1 MISNNESS
9 LFSLLIRKSIID
21 PRTILK
27 TCHKNCMY
35 NTKNEIS
42 TQCQNSMNTCT
53 DEQTQV
59 SQSNESKDTQT
70 CYVCSPNLIKKHRS
84 MVLSKEKHKYIL
96 INPYAII
103 DRVYQ
108 GEQCLRFLYKQNRKL
123 DLIYTNFLKDLQK
136 YTDNFLLPLQ
146 QEHCLY
152 GIYRRDMIRYMIIL
166 QEHINELR
174 TKLNILQEAN
184 KNFALF
190 QKHFHK
196 IVQSKSDLE
205 NLLHKHDKHIKQNF
219 DRSGPIKYQEQFC
232 NTYQT
237 SYIQLQTIEQQ
248 RLLAIREQMRFAINL
263 TMMSTDDY
271 NLFASNN
278 FDDLLTMWNHQH
290 IISIDHWTDFSRR
303 STASRQDNS
312 FNLLDE
318 IKQVINEYYNHRQ
331 TVSNNKHLT
340 FNRISDQLNTID
352 NSNDD
357 FLKRIDSITSNIT
370 YTHI

>member
-84 MVLSKEKHKYIL
+84 MILSKEKHKYIL

-205 NLLHKHDKHIKQNF
+205 NLLHKHDKHIKQHF

-303 STASRQDNS
+303 STASHQDNS

>member
-9 LFSLLIRKSIID
+9 LFSLLLRKSIID

-35 NTKNEIS
+35 QTKNDVTEKSFNEVS
-42 TQCQNSMNTCT
+42 TQCQNSINTCT
-53 DEQTQV
+53 DEQTQI

-70 CYVCSPNLIKKHRS
+70 CYIYSPTFIKNHRS
-84 MVLSKEKHKYIL
+84 IISSKHKHQISTNKYMF

-103 DRVYQ
+103 DRVNQ
-108 GEQCLRFLYKQNRKL
+108 GEQFLKFLYKQNQKL
-123 DLIYTNFLKDLQK
+123 DLIYTNFLKNLQK
-136 YTDNFLLPLQ
+136 YTDNFLLSLQ

-196 IVQSKSDLE
+196 IIQ
-205 NLLHKHDKHIKQNF
+205 
-219 DRSGPIKYQEQFC
+219 IKYQEQFC
-232 NTYQT
+232 KIYQT

-248 RLLAIREQMRFAINL
+248 RLLTIREQMRFAMNL
-263 TMMSTDDY
+263 TMISINDH

-278 FDDLLTMWNHQH
+278 FDDLLNTWNHQH
-290 IISIDHWTDFSRR
+290 IVSIDHWTHFPRR
-303 STASRQDNS
+303 STISQQDTS
-312 FNLLDE
+312 LILLNE

-331 TVSNNKHLT
+331 NLSNNKHLT
-340 FNRISDQLNTID
+340 LSRISDQLNTID
-352 NSNDD
+352 NANDE
-357 FLKRIDSITSNIT
+357 FLKRMDSITSNIT